1 MKLKQT
7 LIGTLIGLLSLT
19 GLVAAESENNRPNI
33 VILLADDMGTVGLGC
48 YGSPNKGASPNIDR
62 LAEQG
67 MRFRNMFVSA
77 ATCAPVR
84 AELYTGYMPE
94 RNGCNRNHC
103 ATTKAS
109 KSMVHYLEE
118 LGYRVGLA
126 GKSHFSPKS
135 VYPFQDV
142 KGLQGKATFKN
153 SGPDD
158 WEPSRTFMASNEE
171 QPFCLVVGSIHPHAP
186 WDSGDASQWEKKD
199 IVLPKS
205 FVDTPVTRDKFRH
218 FLAEVKMFDQQVGA
232 VEKLLRELEIEENT
246 VIIILGENGIGMP
259 GGKWSTFDLG
269 LRSACIIKWP
279 GGESGTTDA
288 IAHYCDILPTLIE
301 GAGGEGIEDLDGRSL
316 LPLLQGKT
324 NTHREF
330 AYGLHNSRNNPHKKD
345 PHFSI
350 RTVTDGHYKLIV
362 NQTPENMYATLNVN
376 GPDYGQRNRNSS
388 CTDIY
393 LSWLAAGKKDPAL
406 KPFTQRIRYYP
417 EVQLFDLQRDSGEL
431 NNLAD
436 YPEYHAKVQTL
447 KMSLSGWMQQQGDDG
462 NRKGEGIKLSDMPF
476 GQEGGNAN

>member
-1 MKLKQT
+1 MNKL
-7 LIGTLIGLLSLT
+7 LFSLLYAVFT
-19 GLVAAESENNRPNI
+19 TATFAGNTRPNI
-33 VILLADDMGTVGLGC
+33 VIMLADDMGTVGLGC
-48 YGSPNKGASPNIDR
+48 YGSPNKGASPTIDR

-67 MRFRNMFVSA
+67 MLFRNMFVAS

-103 ATTKAS
+103 ATTKTS
-109 KSMVHYLEE
+109 KSIVHHLEE

-126 GKSHFSPKS
+126 GKSHVNPKS
-135 VYPFQDV
+135 VYPFQQV
-142 KGLQGKATFKN
+142 KGVQGQATFKN
-153 SGPDD
+153 AGPDD
-158 WEPSRTFMASNEE
+158 WEPSRTFMASNKE

-186 WDSGDASQWEKKD
+186 WDSGDASQWKKKEL
-199 IVLPKS
+199 VLPKS
-205 FVDTPVTRDKFRH
+205 FVDTAVTRDKFRRY
-218 FLAEVKMFDQQVGA
+218 LAEVNMFDHQVGA
-232 VEKLLRELEIEENT
+232 VEKQLRELGLEDHT
-246 VIIILGENGIGMP
+246 AIIILGENGIGMP

-279 GGESGTTDA
+279 GIEPGISDA

-301 GAGGEGIEDLDGRSL
+301 GAGGAAIEDLDGRSL

-324 NTHREF
+324 KTHRKF

-345 PHFSI
+345 PHFSV
-350 RTVTDGHYKLIV
+350 RTVTDGRYKLIV

-393 LSWLAAGKKDPAL
+393 LSWLEAGKKDPAL

-417 EVQLFDLQRDSGEL
+417 EVQLFDLNRDSGEL

-436 YPEYHAKVQTL
+436 NPEYHAKVQEL
-447 KMSLSGWMQQQGDDG
+447 KTALSGWMKQQGDDG
-462 NRKGEGIKLSDMPF
+462 NREGEGINFSDTPF
-476 GQEGGNAN
+476 GQAGASE